1 MVRRVSEI
9 EIKNQI
15 EIYKDLIETMK
26 NPLHKSPLGYSHI
39 INPEITQDEIEGRI
53 KELENASRLRK
64 AERN

>member
-1 MVRRVSEI
+1 MVRRISET

-26 NPLHKSPLGYSHI
+26 NPLHKSPLGYNHV
-39 INPEITQDEIEGRI
+39 INPEITQDEIQGRI
-53 KELENASRLRK
+53 RELENTLRLRK